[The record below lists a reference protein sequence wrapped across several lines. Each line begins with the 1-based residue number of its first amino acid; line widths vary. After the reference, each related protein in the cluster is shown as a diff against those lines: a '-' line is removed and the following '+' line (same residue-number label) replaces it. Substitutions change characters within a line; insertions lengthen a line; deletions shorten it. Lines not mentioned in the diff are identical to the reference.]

1 MVICLANYHA
11 SGYCLCCTISHC
23 TYCIYSSLFIL
34 TCLCSSVVSLLAI
47 EKWPP
52 FSPFFPLSH
61 ILILFVCPFV
71 CASQYSSLSQSFL
84 ISFCFL
90 LSLSLA
96 LFLIFMNLILYALY
110 YFSHICSYLLFYPS
124 LFSAFLLSSII
135 FTSLPFLSVLQCM
148 RQVR

>member
-11 SGYCLCCTISHC
+11 IGHCLCCTISHC

-47 EKWPP
+47 EKWFP
-52 FSPFFPLSH
+52 FSPFSPLSH

-71 CASQYSSLSQSFL
+71 CASLYSSLSQSFL

-110 YFSHICSYLLFYPS
+110 YFSHICSYHPS